1 MEVLKEIHDFI
12 TRPMYIDDS
21 TIGYILTI
29 IAHIG
34 IIGWIIIG
42 CNISIGWIVSIGW
55 IILVGCYLNAVLC
68 GLIWYYIDSKHII
81 AHYVYFFLMLTLSGC
96 GIFAIPLLLAF
107 GILTIPLWIGK
118 VITFWKLLIPI
129 GITLLFGMF
138 CIML

>member
-42 CNISIGWIVSIGW
+42 CNISIGWIVAIGW
-55 IILVGCYLNAVLC
+55 IILVGCYLNAALC

-107 GILTIPLWIGK
+107 GILTMPLWIGK
-118 VITFWKLLIPI
+118 VIR
-129 GITLLFGMF
+129 
-138 CIML
+138 